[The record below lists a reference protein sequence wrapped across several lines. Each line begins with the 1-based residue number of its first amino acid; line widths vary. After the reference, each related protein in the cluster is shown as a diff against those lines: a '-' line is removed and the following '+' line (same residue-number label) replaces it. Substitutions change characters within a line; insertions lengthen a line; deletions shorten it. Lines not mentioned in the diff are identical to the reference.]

1 MDPCMLSTFIVK
13 RLVVKISWFI
23 FLPFLL
29 VQACSDPQAPPT
41 KKATPDA
48 ENPAPLHLT
57 AAARQRIKTAPVE
70 QRMLST
76 AITAPGNVALNM
88 ANMAK
93 VSSRIEGQVEQV
105 FVQLG
110 NHVKKGDPLVAIGSL
125 KLDEL
130 VQEFLVSQ
138 VQMELRKGNFMRTQ
152 TLHEEQIVSER
163 RLMEDRAQ
171 YLEAKAIN
179 QHVTEKLQNMGLTQG
194 ELKELLHMHDME
206 GHRYIIKSPLSGTIS
221 EQTVVL
227 GQGVRSGDHLFE
239 VVDIRQVWVFANL
252 PIEQA
257 QRFKK
262 GDRGTIIAKG
272 RAPIQAPL
280 AYIAP
285 VADKATLT
293 VQLRFDVDNS
303 QGLLKPNEYVEVRL
317 EQGASS
323 LMAIPATAPTLID
336 GVRGVFVKQG
346 NDFTFIP
353 VTLGQ
358 ESDGWVEVSEG
369 LTVGDAV
376 VIEGVFDLK
385 NSLLKDSIAG
395 D

>member
-1 MDPCMLSTFIVK
+1 MYLII
-13 RLVVKISWFI
+13 L
-23 FLPFLL
+23 LPFLL
-29 VQACSDPQAPPT
+29 LQGCSDPPDQSKNSGSEVAESQTTSPSSGPQLPPS
-41 KKATPDA
+41 AQ
-48 ENPAPLHLT
+48 
-57 AAARQRIKTAPVE
+57 QRIKTAPVQ
-70 QRMLST
+70 QRMLSQ
-76 AITAPGNVALNM
+76 AITAPGNVALNL
-88 ANMAK
+88 AKMAK
-93 VSSRIEGQVEQV
+93 ISSRIEGQAEQV

-110 NHVKKGDPLVAIGSL
+110 HHVEKGDPLVAIGSL

-130 VQEFLVSQ
+130 VQEYLVSQ
-138 VQMELRKGNFMRTQ
+138 VQMDLRKGNFERTQ
-152 TLHEEQIVSER
+152 TLHKEQIVSER

-171 YLEAKAIN
+171 YLESKAIN
-179 QHVTEKLQNMGLTQG
+179 QHVTEKLQNMGLTQE
-194 ELKELLHMHDME
+194 ELNELLHMHDME

-227 GQGVRSGDHLFE
+227 GQGIRPGDHLFE
-239 VVDIRQVWVFANL
+239 VVNTEQVWVFANL

-262 GDRGTIIAKG
+262 GDRGTIVAKG
-272 RAPIQAPL
+272 RKPITAPL

-293 VQLRFDVDNS
+293 IQLRFDVDNS

-317 EQGASS
+317 EQGPSS
-323 LMAIPATAPTLID
+323 ILAIPVTAPTMVE

-358 ESDGWVEVSEG
+358 ESDGWIEVVEG
-369 LTVGDAV
+369 LAVGDEV
-376 VIEGVFDLK
+376 VTGGVFDLK
-385 NSLLKDSIAG
+385 NSVLKDSIAG